1 MNHNSTAL
9 ASNVVPFPN
18 VNESEKKALSAIERF
33 IGDPP
38 DNSRV
43 YWIQP
48 VMAEYLLQ
56 KYNIDNRPKKPT
68 KIGQYAKAMAGKE
81 WRLTGDTIKFSDRG
95 IMRDGQNRL
104 EACVASNAAFQT
116 HVVFGV
122 PDEFFAVMDQG
133 RNRDGSD
140 LLAIEGVQSAS
151 ITAAAVR
158 WMHLYATD
166 TVMQRTTIAPP
177 EVLRLY
183 RERYTD
189 ITHFVPIARTIYNNH
204 KWPAGFVAG
213 SLYYFSKIDRKDADE
228 FGKAMANSNF
238 SGKYSPLFKMTSQLA
253 GIAGVSS
260 GRINDVVRAAFMITA
275 WNLVRTG
282 KKGNK
287 KYDFSWDASKPFPVA
302 K

>member
-1 MNHNSTAL
+1 
-9 ASNVVPFPN
+9 
-18 VNESEKKALSAIERF
+18 
-33 IGDPP
+33 
-38 DNSRV
+38 
-43 YWIQP
+43 
-48 VMAEYLLQ
+48 
-56 KYNIDNRPKKPT
+56 
-68 KIGQYAKAMAGKE
+68 MAGKE

-151 ITAAAVR
+151 ITAAGVR
-158 WMHLYATD
+158 WMHLYETD
-166 TVMQRTTIAPP
+166 TVMQRTTVAPP

-189 ITHFVPIARTIYNNH
+189 ISTYVPIARTIYNNH

-213 SLYYFSKIDRKDADE
+213 SLYYFSKIDKKDADE